1 MINSKKY
8 EEALEFATKKHQGQF
23 RIGGLPYITH
33 PVAVAK
39 WLSDKGYD
47 ERYIVTGLFHD
58 LLEDTDAK
66 EEEIEAI
73 GGKEV
78 LEAVKLL
85 TKYKGYNMDEYVAN
99 IRKNPIAKAV
109 KTSDRIHNLIC
120 AVECDDDFK
129 RRYILETIDYYL
141 DLDEEIPKL
150 LKRLS
155 KSMENPIATD

>member
-8 EEALEFATKKHQGQF
+8 EDALEFATKKHQGQF

-39 WLSDKGYD
+39 WLCDKGYD

-129 RRYILETIDYYL
+129 RRYIIETIDYYL

-155 KSMENPIATD
+155 KSMENPIFTD